1 MEDKMKKTIFCIAA
15 IVSISLWI
23 NTATVDAAV
32 ARAVP
37 CHNVACDGILIS
49 HTEQRVH
56 YGEMTTCHEHP
67 HCLKQ
72 TKYTDTWEIV
82 SCNRCGAVDK
92 ETLIKSVSEQL
103 DLTTN
108 PG

>member
-1 MEDKMKKTIFCIAA
+1 MKKTILCITTMVCIFIWMNSTTVNA
-15 IVSISLWI
+15 IE
-23 NTATVDAAV
+23 

-37 CHNVACDGILIS
+37 CHNVACDGVLLS

-56 YGEMTTCHEHP
+56 YGEMTVCREHP
-67 HCLKQ
+67 YCMKQ
-72 TKYTDTWEIV
+72 TKYTDTWEVV
-82 SCNRCGAVDK
+82 SCNRCGAFDR
-92 ETLIKSVSEQL
+92 ETLIKSESELL